1 MIPSVYFYSFGQHL
15 GQKLHVFFI
24 FCLLALI
31 MNLCP
36 FLQIDTLLD
45 PGLPKV
51 SDSTRGS
58 FHLHGCQVVAQG
70 GNCWYC
76 VSRQVHELAPL

>member
-1 MIPSVYFYSFGQHL
+1 MFFYNLFVGTAYELVSF
-15 GQKLHVFFI
+15 
-24 FCLLALI
+24 
-31 MNLCP
+31 

-76 VSRQVHELAPL
+76 VSLQVHELAPL